1 MAIQFPQLKK
11 TPKASGESSVSLA
24 SPYAAPTASIESYS
38 NENVGQYNDS
48 KFYSASGRIGRIRY
62 LMYPMGFT
70 LVAMLIFGVVLMAM
84 GGFSALA
91 GGSDGLPMTVIIL
104 VIILFIA
111 LFYINI
117 VCAIRRLNDLNRSGW
132 MSLLLFV
139 PVISNFFPFYLM
151 LAPGDVGYND
161 YGLPSPPPT
170 TLMKVL
176 TFLMFGGVMLIAI
189 GAAIALPAYQ
199 EKAEAMQEI
208 QEQMAKDKANQ
219 PTPTA
224 QPTDGEPTTTPV
236 VDTAPTPQPSNPD
249 MADLDKPLIVDKSQA
264 PTPSENNT
272 SNEANFA
279 QPTTDAPADTKKS
292 GKISDEEF
300 AKLSEGKIYSDPVHA
315 KK

>member
-11 TPKASGESSVSLA
+11 TPKNSAEPSMASI
-24 SPYAAPTASIESYS
+24 SPYTAPTANMDTVGDERL
-38 NENVGQYNDS
+38 GQYNDS
-48 KFYSASGRIGRIRY
+48 RFYSSSGRIGRIRY

-70 LVAMLIFGVVLMAM
+70 LVAMLIFGAVLMAM
-84 GGFSALA
+84 GGLSALA
-91 GGSDGLPMTVIIL
+91 GGADGLPMTVVIL
-104 VIILFIA
+104 VIILLIA

-132 MSLLLFV
+132 LSLLLFV

-151 LAPGDVGYND
+151 LAPGDKGYND

-199 EKAEAMQEI
+199 EKAEAVKEA
-208 QEQMAKDKANQ
+208 QEQIAKAKTTP

-224 QPTDGEPTTTPV
+224 QPAN
-236 VDTAPTPQPSNPD
+236 TAPATAPVAGTAPATQSSNPNIG
-249 MADLDKPLIVDKSQA
+249 DLDKPLGVDKSQPSA
-264 PTPSENNT
+264 PVQAGANNDV
-272 SNEANFA
+272 NFT
-279 QPTTDAPADTKKS
+279 QPTAEAPVNNKKA
-292 GKISDEEF
+292 GKISDDEF
-300 AKLSEGKIYSDPVHA
+300 LKLSEGKIYADPVHA